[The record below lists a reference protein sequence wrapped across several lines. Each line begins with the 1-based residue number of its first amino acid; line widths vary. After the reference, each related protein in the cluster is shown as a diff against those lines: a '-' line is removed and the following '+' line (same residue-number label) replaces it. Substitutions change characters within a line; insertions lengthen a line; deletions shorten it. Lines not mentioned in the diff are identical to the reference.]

1 MTTENTENIDFDR
14 TTNRLRW
21 TEEPPRLIAFTGK
34 GGVGKTTC
42 SAAAAVGYAKGGERT
57 LLLTTDR
64 SPSLS
69 DIFELEVSGEPT
81 PHPEVDGLDILEM
94 DYDMVVQRWKEEYG
108 EEVYYLFASFLDVD
122 RDVIDY
128 VAEAPGIPEEYVMG
142 VLLEYYEDDTYERI
156 VWDTAP
162 AGSTLSL
169 LELQKRFYSHLGQAP
184 SIYADIRSAMKRE
197 DRGRPSKLLDDWREL
212 AADTLGMVQADDATF
227 VVVTIPEGLAVEET
241 IRILDE
247 LSGHEVSIGSIVVN
261 NVLVGDI
268 EFGEC
273 PFHEDRSEMQAAYLE
288 EIDDRWGEDPGV
300 VLLPQLRAEVKG
312 LDAIVRIAEELV
324 GLEQQ

>member
-1 MTTENTENIDFDR
+1 MTTPKWPDPSL
-14 TTNRLRW
+14 RLV
-21 TEEPPRLIAFTGK
+21 AFTGK

-42 SAAAAVGYAKGGERT
+42 SAAAAVAYATKGERT

-69 DIFELEVSGEPT
+69 DIFELDVSGEPT

-94 DYDMVVQRWKEEYG
+94 DYEMIVERWKDAYG
-108 EEVYYLFASFLDVD
+108 EEVYHLFSSFLDVD
-122 RDVIDY
+122 REVIDY

-142 VLLEYYEDDTYERI
+142 ILLDFYEDDQYDRI

-184 SIYADIRSAMKRE
+184 SIYADIRSAMRRE
-197 DRGRPSKLLDDWREL
+197 AGERPSKLLEQWRKL
-212 AADTLGMVQADDATF
+212 AKDTLEMVQAPDATF

-241 IRILDE
+241 RRIIDE
-247 LSGHEVSIGSIVVN
+247 LTKHEVDIGAIVVN
-261 NVLVGDI
+261 NVLEEEATADSS
-268 EFGEC
+268 
-273 PFHEDRSEMQAAYLE
+273 FHEDRSAMQQTYLE
-288 EIDDRWGEDPGV
+288 EIDERWGDDPGV
-300 VLLPQLRAEVKG
+300 ILVPQLASEVKG
-312 LDAIVRIAEELV
+312 LDAIRQITRELMDLDEHEAPEL
-324 GLEQQ
+324 GA